1 VLVGLCCL
9 RCHRYIVLFLWEESH
24 FYWREI
30 VARTMKF
37 DRVDSDVSV
46 LLSASMRVKENVSSI
61 KQTDYSNSSNKL

>member
-1 VLVGLCCL
+1 
-9 RCHRYIVLFLWEESH
+9 
-24 FYWREI
+24 